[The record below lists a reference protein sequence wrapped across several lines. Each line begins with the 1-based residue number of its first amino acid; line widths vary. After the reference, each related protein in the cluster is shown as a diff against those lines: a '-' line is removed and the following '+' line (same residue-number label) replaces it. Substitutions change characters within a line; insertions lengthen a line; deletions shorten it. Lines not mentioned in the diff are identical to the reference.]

1 MSFKRAS
8 LAVIFTTV
16 FIDLVGFG
24 MIIPLVGIYGRHYGA
39 SGLDLAILGSV
50 YSLMQFLFARFWGR
64 LSDRYGRRPIL
75 LMSLAGSVI
84 TYLWFAVAGS
94 VGSLILSRALGGLFA
109 ANISTAQAY
118 IADIT
123 SEKDRAKG
131 MGLLGAAFGIGFTIG
146 PPIGGIAGARIG
158 LWAPGVIAASLC
170 FLNLILAYF
179 RLKES
184 LPTELREKARS
195 TRVDKTLSPK
205 LIRQLKQTTAFLP
218 ILIFF
223 VATYAFSNLEQVF
236 SLFLQT
242 HFDLLIEEAAYKTGL
257 VLMWSGLLGAI
268 IQGGLIRK
276 LVPKYGEKR
285 LVYVGLLVQAAAMIG
300 FSFAPTYGSLFILA
314 IPLAVGSGLLNPSLN
329 AWISKSAPAER
340 QGEVMGLSQGFSSLA
355 RILGPF
361 SGLSL
366 FALNIQYPFF
376 WGAAALIL
384 IWFYA
389 RPVIRIR
396 A

>member
-8 LAVIFTTV
+8 LTVIFTTV

-24 MIIPLVGIYGRHYGA
+24 MIIPLVGIYGRHFGA
-39 SGLDLAILGSV
+39 TGLELAVLGSI
-50 YSLMQFLFARFWGR
+50 YSLMQFLFAGFWGK

-75 LMSLAGSVI
+75 LMSLAGSVV
-84 TYLWFAVAGS
+84 TYLWFAQAGS
-94 VGSLILSRALGGLFA
+94 VLSLIVSRALGGIFA

-123 SEKDRAKG
+123 TEKDRAKG

-146 PPIGGIAGARIG
+146 PPLGGIAGAKIG
-158 LWAPGVIAASLC
+158 LWAPGLIAATLC
-170 FLNLILAYF
+170 FLNLILAFF

-184 LPTELREKARS
+184 LPEELRMKAQVNRIKKS
-195 TRVDKTLSPK
+195 LSPR
-205 LIRQLKQTTAFLP
+205 LIQEFSKTASFLP

-236 SLFLQT
+236 SLFLQNKFELPT
-242 HFDLLIEEAAYKTGL
+242 EDAAYKTGML
-257 VLMWSGLLGAI
+257 LMFSGLVSVV

-276 LVPKYGEKR
+276 LVPRFGEHR
-285 LVYVGLLVQAAAMIG
+285 LIYAGLLIQAAAMIG
-300 FSFAPTYGSLFILA
+300 FSFAPTYASLFWLC
-314 IPLAVGSGLLNPSLN
+314 IPLSLGSGLLNPSLSS
-329 AWISKSAPAER
+329 WISKSAPAER
-340 QGEVMGLSQGFSSLA
+340 QGEVLGLSQGFSSLA

-366 FALNIQYPFF
+366 FAFNIHAPFI
-376 WGAAALIL
+376 WGAVTLLAM
-384 IWFYA
+384 WVYA
-389 RPVIRIR
+389 RPVIRMR

>member
-8 LAVIFTTV
+8 LTVIFTTV

-24 MIIPLVGIYGRHYGA
+24 MIIPLVGIYGRHFGA
-39 SGLDLAILGSV
+39 SGLQLAILGSV
-50 YSLMQFLFARFWGR
+50 YSLMQFLFAGFWGR
-64 LSDRYGRRPIL
+64 LSDLYGRRPIL
-75 LMSLAGSVI
+75 LMSLAGSVV
-84 TYLWFAVAGS
+84 TYLWFAAAGS
-94 VGSLILSRALGGLFA
+94 VESLIISRALGGIFA

-123 SEKDRAKG
+123 SEKERAKG

-146 PPIGGIAGARIG
+146 PPIGGITGARIG
-158 LWAPGVIAASLC
+158 LWAPGVIAATLC
-170 FLNLILAYF
+170 FLNLILACV

-184 LPTELREKARS
+184 LPLELREKARK
-195 TRVDKTLSPK
+195 TRVKKTLSPT
-205 LIRQLKQTTAFLP
+205 LIRQLRYTAAFLP

-242 HFDLLIEEAAYKTGL
+242 HFELPIEDAAYKTGL
-257 VLMWSGLLGAI
+257 ILMWSGLLGAF
-268 IQGGLIRK
+268 IQGGLIRR
-276 LVPKYGEKR
+276 LVPKFGEKR
-285 LVYVGLLVQAAAMIG
+285 LIYIGLLVQAGAMIG
-300 FSFAPTYGSLFILA
+300 FSFAPSYGSLFLLA

-340 QGEVMGLSQGFSSLA
+340 QGEVLGLSQGFSSLA

-366 FALNIQYPFF
+366 FAFNIHAPFL
-376 WGAAALIL
+376 WGALTL
-384 IWFYA
+384 LMIWVYA
-389 RPVIRIR
+389 RPVIRMR